1 MLTLTGS
8 VKTLGR
14 AENERDLS
22 EIRQEL
28 AEQGYLRQQK
38 TKGKQKNTA
47 PAAPMKF
54 ITSDGFTVLVGR
66 NNRQNDKL
74 TLKDANN
81 HDMWLHV
88 KDLPVRIPLL
98 YQTAGKLPE
107 QAILEAAQIA
117 AYYSRAKDSS
127 QVPVD
132 YTFVKHVSKPQ
143 GAKPGM
149 VIYVKI

>member
-1 MLTLTGS
+1 MTEQIHQSEQELAYIDS
-8 VKTLGR
+8 VSEALGR

-28 AEQGYLRQQK
+28 AEQGYLHQHK

-88 KDLPVRIPLL
+88 KNI
-98 YQTAGKLPE
+98 
-107 QAILEAAQIA
+107 
-117 AYYSRAKDSS
+117 
-127 QVPVD
+127 
-132 YTFVKHVSKPQ
+132 PQ
-143 GAKPGM
+143 GNYRTSHFGSCADCSLLQQGKRFITGSC
-149 VIYVKI
+149 